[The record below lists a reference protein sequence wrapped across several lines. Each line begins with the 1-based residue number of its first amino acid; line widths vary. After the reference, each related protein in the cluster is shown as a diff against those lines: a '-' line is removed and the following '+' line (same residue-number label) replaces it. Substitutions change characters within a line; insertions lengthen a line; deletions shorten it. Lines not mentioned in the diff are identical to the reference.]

1 MKALPPIR
9 ALAMALLTAIFATA
23 STSAMADVR
32 PPAEVVH
39 RLGFDARQLRFEGEW
54 VAKTWPI
61 YVTADEAQTRA
72 RVRLSYTNAISVMPE
87 LSSLAIYV
95 NDIEV
100 ARQAIAAASDP
111 ADLDVELPRGLLV
124 EGFNALRVAVT
135 QRHRVDCSLPATYE
149 LWTQLD
155 PAMSGLVFPGLA
167 GLGLASL
174 DDLAAISPDPGGAT
188 PIRAVL
194 APGASEMQVNRVFHA
209 LEGVA
214 VRAGLARPQ
223 VEIASAFDAR
233 PGLWLVAGVN
243 ADLRAEL
250 PENLMGTASGARLV
264 TDDKGRAIVVV
275 SGDTDADF
283 DAAVAE
289 LLPSRASDAEVATA
303 SAARARANA
312 GGYPVVGGTHTRLG
326 DLGLQT
332 EEFNGRL
339 LRAGFDIQLPPDF
352 YPADYD
358 KLTISLSAGYSA
370 GLASGAQVLVRV
382 NDREAGSLPMKNPKG
397 ELFRDRAIAISLS
410 ALRPGLNH
418 VVIEAQTPAPEDE
431 ACEMRSLMSAKK
443 RFVLSED
450 SELIMPGIARIVRMP
465 NLAVTLSSG
474 YPYAGDPRS
483 RIILAARDPA
493 TLAAAATFLAR
504 AAFVSRQILA
514 ASVSFDFSDAESASV
529 MIFGGFDKLDA
540 SVVER
545 FGIDAAALKT
555 AWARRASLETPA
567 ATAHA
572 ASKPAEIGDAF
583 DEWAQRVRDVRSDFG
598 PRASLRAIYDRYI
611 NVHRADFAWLR
622 DTTVKLRPSEKARLL
637 LSQARAPKGS
647 GVWTLVTAPNAD
659 GLQRDMFGLV
669 APSSWS
675 QVEGRAAVY
684 EPKTGIAMIGGVPD
698 TWFVQTA
705 SLSPGNIRLIAAGYL
720 SSSIDDYVFVVV
732 IGALLLGGLTT
743 WTVRSFGM
751 RP

>member
-1 MKALPPIR
+1 MIALHPIR
-9 ALAMALLTAIFATA
+9 ALTALLLAGLVAIA
-23 STSAMADVR
+23 STAAQAETR
-32 PPAEVVH
+32 PSPDVVH
-39 RLGFDARQLRFEGEW
+39 RLGFDAGQLRFEGESS
-54 VAKTWPI
+54 AKTWPI

-72 RVRLSYTNAISVMPE
+72 RLRLAYTNAISVMPE
-87 LSSLAIYV
+87 LSSLTVYV

-100 ARQAIAAASDP
+100 AHQSIAAATDP

-124 EGFNALRVAVT
+124 EGFNALRIAVA

-155 PAMSGLVFPGLA
+155 PAASGLVFPGLSRP
-167 GLGLASL
+167 GVSSL
-174 DDLAAISPDPGGAT
+174 DDLAALSPDPSGAT

-194 APGASEMQVNRVFHA
+194 PPGAEPARIDRIFHA

-214 VRAGLARPQ
+214 IRAGLARPQ
-223 VEIASAFDAR
+223 VEIARALDSR
-233 PGLWLVAGVN
+233 PGLWLVAGLN
-243 ADLRAEL
+243 ADLRAEGQERL
-250 PENLMGTASGARLV
+250 IGAAPGARLT
-264 TDDKGRAIVVV
+264 TDDRGRVIVVV
-275 SGDTDADF
+275 SGDSQADF

-289 LLPSRASDAEVATA
+289 LLPSSGSDAEVATA
-303 SAARARANA
+303 SASRARANA
-312 GGYPVVGGTHTRLG
+312 GGYPVVGGTRTRLS

-370 GLASGAQVLVRV
+370 GLAAGAQVLVRV

-431 ACEMRSLMSAKK
+431 ACDVRSQMAATK

-450 SELIMPGIARIVRMP
+450 SELVMPSIARIVRMP

-474 YPYAGDPRS
+474 YPYAADPRS
-483 RIILAARDPA
+483 RIVLAAHDPA
-493 TLAAAATFLAR
+493 TIGAAATFLAR
-504 AAFVSRQILA
+504 AAFVSRRSLA
-514 ASVSFDFSDAESASV
+514 ASVALEAGDGEAGSV
-529 MIFGGFDKLDA
+529 LIFGGLDKLDA
-540 SVVER
+540 DIVER
-545 FGIDAAALKT
+545 FGVDAPALKA
-555 AWARRASLETPA
+555 AWSRRPSLETPA
-567 ATAHA
+567 AKAHGA
-572 ASKPAEIGDAF
+572 ANSQEIGDAF
-583 DEWAQRVRDVRSDFG
+583 DAWAERVRDVRADFG

-622 DTTVKLRPSEKARLL
+622 DTSAKIKPPEKARLL
-637 LSQARAPKGS
+637 LVQARAPKGS
-647 GVWTLVTAPNAD
+647 DVWTLVTAPSAD
-659 GLQRDMFGLV
+659 GLQRDMLGLV

-675 QVEGRAAVY
+675 QIEGRAAVY
-684 EPKTGIAMIGGVPD
+684 EPKTGVTVVGGVSD
-698 TWFVQTA
+698 SWFVPTA
-705 SLSPGNIRLIAAGYL
+705 SLSPGNLRLIAAGYL
-720 SSSIDDYVFVVV
+720 SSNIDDYIFAVA
-732 IGALLLGGLTT
+732 IGAIVLGALTT

-751 RP
+751 RS